1 MSAQWRVFL
10 AAVQYFTRLPVPA
23 SVGHSQ
29 QLLDDA
35 ARYFPAVGTLVGVA
49 SAATFFVGSLL
60 LPPTVAA
67 LLAVS
72 AAVWITGAFHEDG
85 LADAIDGIGGG
96 YERQRILEIMRD
108 SRIGTYGAVALL
120 LSIGLRVSILAALPV
135 DLGCLLLIVGHT
147 CSRHAG
153 IVLMWLLPYVREDES
168 RAKPLSRSLSL
179 NAMLVASSTA
189 LAAFALGVAY
199 DPALLGGLP
208 LALVAQLYWYRVLR
222 RNLQGYTGDCLGAA
236 QQITEVSLGVG
247 LLAAWSI

>member
-67 LLAVS
+67 LLAVGV
-72 AAVWITGAFHEDG
+72 AVWITGAFHEDG

-108 SRIGTYGAVALL
+108 SRIGTYGAVAF
-120 LSIGLRVSILAALPV
+120 SAAS
-135 DLGCLLLIVGHT
+135 C
-147 CSRHAG
+147 
-153 IVLMWLLPYVREDES
+153 
-168 RAKPLSRSLSL
+168 
-179 NAMLVASSTA
+179 
-189 LAAFALGVAY
+189 
-199 DPALLGGLP
+199 
-208 LALVAQLYWYRVLR
+208 
-222 RNLQGYTGDCLGAA
+222 
-236 QQITEVSLGVG
+236 
-247 LLAAWSI
+247 

>member
-1 MSAQWRVFL
+1 
-10 AAVQYFTRLPVPA
+10 
-23 SVGHSQ
+23 
-29 QLLDDA
+29 
-35 ARYFPAVGTLVGVA
+35 
-49 SAATFFVGSLL
+49 
-60 LPPTVAA
+60 
-67 LLAVS
+67 
-72 AAVWITGAFHEDG
+72 
-85 LADAIDGIGGG
+85 
-96 YERQRILEIMRD
+96 
-108 SRIGTYGAVALL
+108 
-120 LSIGLRVSILAALPV
+120 
-135 DLGCLLLIVGHT
+135 LIVGHT

-189 LAAFALGVAY
+189 LVAFALGVAY
-199 DPALLGGLP
+199 EPALLGGLP

>member
-1 MSAQWRVFL
+1 
-10 AAVQYFTRLPVPA
+10 
-23 SVGHSQ
+23 
-29 QLLDDA
+29 
-35 ARYFPAVGTLVGVA
+35 
-49 SAATFFVGSLL
+49 
-60 LPPTVAA
+60 
-67 LLAVS
+67 
-72 AAVWITGAFHEDG
+72 
-85 LADAIDGIGGG
+85 
-96 YERQRILEIMRD
+96 MRD

-120 LSIGLRVSILAALPV
+120 LSIGLRVSVLAALPV

-179 NAMLVASSTA
+179 NAMRVASSTA
-189 LAAFALGVAY
+189 LVAFALGVAY
-199 DPALLGGLP
+199 EPALLGGLA
-208 LALVAQLYWYRVLR
+208 LAVAAQIYWYRVLR